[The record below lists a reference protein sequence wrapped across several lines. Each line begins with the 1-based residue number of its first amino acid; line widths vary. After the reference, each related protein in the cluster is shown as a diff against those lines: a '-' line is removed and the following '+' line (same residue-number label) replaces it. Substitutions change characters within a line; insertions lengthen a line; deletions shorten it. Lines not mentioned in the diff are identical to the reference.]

1 MIQCEHVLS
10 NTQLC
15 YFKEN
20 EYTLFEDQLIII
32 YSGALLGLIELSISL
47 KEQAEMF
54 LINFT
59 VSDSSSWLM
68 LYSNKDLIR
77 SLYSANKEKCL
88 LVQASSTL

>member
-1 MIQCEHVLS
+1 MIQCEHVFS
-10 NTQLC
+10 NTQSC

-20 EYTLFEDQLIII
+20 EYKLFEDQLIFTVGHCWG
-32 YSGALLGLIELSISL
+32 YEPSISL
-47 KEQAEMF
+47 REQAEMF

-59 VSDSSSWLM
+59 VSDSSSWLT

-88 LVQASSTL
+88 LVLDSSTL